1 MRPSGLIA
9 DQLGDTP
16 ALATP
21 TARTLPACGRRLPG
35 GQHPPGPPSPASRPR
50 GPPSL
55 RLPGNRAPAPRPW
68 AAPTLPGK
76 SPASCAKKGAA
87 PGRSGPPRLRV
98 PPACVSPSPRPAD
111 VWSPPR
117 SAGAPSPRNTA
128 GPRPGGDAATPIPT
142 RAAPAGRFSRGSRGH
157 GRAFL
162 GSLLRPRPCILVN
175 RHAEAS
181 TMGAGGGGGQSSR
194 PVGFLV

>member
-1 MRPSGLIA
+1 MYFLVKPMRPSGLIA

-98 PPACVSPSPRPAD
+98 PE
-111 VWSPPR
+111 SPPR
-117 SAGAPSPRNTA
+117 RRLVTSAQRGSPESAEHCGAPTGRGRSDPDPDP
-128 GPRPGGDAATPIPT
+128 GSSGRP
-142 RAAPAGRFSRGSRGH
+142 
-157 GRAFL
+157 L
-162 GSLLRPRPCILVN
+162 LLRVPWAWSGFPW
-175 RHAEAS
+175 ES
-181 TMGAGGGGGQSSR
+181 PPSS
-194 PVGFLV
+194 PLYFS